1 MPSLHTVQS
10 SGGKPGWGAPRL
22 RCHSGPHGKSL
33 HPLLPPGKQGD
44 DNTAPRNLNPR
55 TESED
60 TAMRAKGPRD
70 GVSAARVGGLVRG
83 RAEPRP
89 GPGVTGGRPT
99 WAMADSQ
106 RLMLSVW
113 RKCKPV
119 ACKGERARLQFSG
132 RPPRRAQTAACRLE
146 ELGEPEA
153 PAPRPGQTQT
163 DGHHRV
169 GVRQDAGV
177 SGAQTGLGTRHG
189 GPGAGRGGRSGGWGT
204 GSTAWG
210 WSLLASSPTGGLG
223 DPRAR
228 PASVPCCYGQR
239 AAPGR
244 EPPPSTMTTG
254 MPFVLGVSRFGQ

>member
-1 MPSLHTVQS
+1 MDRVRRHSDE
-10 SGGKPGWGAPRL
+10 GKGSPGRGERGEGWGAGAGSSRTPARARGYRRQTDVGDGGQPEVDVVRVAEVQAGRL
-22 RCHSGPHGKSL
+22 
-33 HPLLPPGKQGD
+33 QG
-44 DNTAPRNLNPR
+44 R
-55 TESED
+55 
-60 TAMRAKGPRD
+60 
-70 GVSAARVGGLVRG
+70 
-83 RAEPRP
+83 
-89 GPGVTGGRPT
+89 
-99 WAMADSQ
+99 
-106 RLMLSVW
+106 
-113 RKCKPV
+113 
-119 ACKGERARLQFSG
+119 ERARLQFSG

-177 SGAQTGLGTRHG
+177 SGAQTGLGTWHG

-254 MPFVLGVSRFGQ
+254 TPFVLGASRFGQ